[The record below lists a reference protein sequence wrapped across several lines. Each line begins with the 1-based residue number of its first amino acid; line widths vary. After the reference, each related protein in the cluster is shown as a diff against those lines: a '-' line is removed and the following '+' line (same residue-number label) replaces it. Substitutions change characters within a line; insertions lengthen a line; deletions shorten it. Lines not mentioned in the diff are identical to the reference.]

1 MNSLLEARTRVI
13 IGLMIVSV
21 LVVMNFI
28 MIMIIIV
35 VGELHRTGDGLRK
48 INRYKNRSQ
57 KIRVS

>member
-13 IGLMIVSV
+13 MGLMIVSV

-35 VGELHRTGDGLRK
+35 AGEYRTGEGFGNK
-48 INRYKNRSQ
+48 
-57 KIRVS
+57 